1 MRINKLQDAVDHF
14 KAELGEAL
22 LSASV
27 WEKESGLSLVTY
39 NPNEKYTAIFSRLT
53 NELEN
58 ALDDLGLPPFGGY
71 QLTDLQMDTL
81 LLLINLDG
89 KYYCGNIIDKSK
101 ITLGFLINISIPNF
115 QKEMKEALKG

>member
-1 MRINKLQDAVDHF
+1 MRVKKLQAAIDHF
-14 KAELGEAL
+14 KEELGSAL
-22 LSASV
+22 LSANV

-53 NELEN
+53 NDLEN

-101 ITLGFLINISIPNF
+101 ITLGFLINVSIPNF
-115 QKEMKEALKG
+115 QKEMKAALKG